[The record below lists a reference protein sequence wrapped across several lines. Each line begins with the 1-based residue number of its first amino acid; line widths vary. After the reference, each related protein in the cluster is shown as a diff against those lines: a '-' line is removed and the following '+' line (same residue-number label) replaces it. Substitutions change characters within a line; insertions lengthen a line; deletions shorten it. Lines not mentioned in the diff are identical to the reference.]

1 MVIILTGASHTGKTL
16 LAQRMLEKHKIPY
29 FSIDHLKMG
38 LIRSGNTPLT
48 PSDDEEM
55 TTFIWPIVREMIKTA
70 IENKQSLIVEGCYI
84 PYDWRKDFEEEY
96 LRDIRFFCLAMTE
109 EYIDTHFHEI
119 RKHASDIESRLDDSD
134 CTVDW
139 IKENNNRF
147 IEGFEKTGEFIDLID
162 ADYEQV
168 IEKVLLLIPDSI
180 RKMIAGKKYETN
192 DIGMS
197 GSKGLIFDDCVLK
210 ILEFYAGDNKEHW
223 LNEIEK
229 SDWRAGKYLY
239 ELLRDQKL
247 KELCGESTKVLL
259 LVEGEKLIAFC
270 TYAEQDEIQDA
281 SLSPWVGFVYTFPEY
296 RGKRRAGKLLQY
308 AYSLAKKEGHKHIY
322 ISTGETGLYEKY
334 GYTFWKMMKDINGD
348 DSRVYKT
355 DIVSMDYSEV
365 LGTSVSGTIDR
376 PLGSG
381 HPKHPEMIYPINY
394 GYVDGVFAGDGAE
407 QDVYVFGTDKPLKT
421 YTGKVI
427 AVYHRLNDVEDKW
440 IVSLNGESIPPEDI
454 LDAINFQEQYYMG
467 ELYTL

>member
-239 ELLRDQKL
+239 ELLRNQKL

-308 AYSLAKKEGHKHIY
+308 AYSLAKKD
-322 ISTGETGLYEKY
+322 IST
-334 GYTFWKMMKDINGD
+334 FI
-348 DSRVYKT
+348 SQPVRQVYMRNT
-355 DIVSMDYSEV
+355 AT
-365 LGTSVSGTIDR
+365 LSG
-376 PLGSG
+376 
-381 HPKHPEMIYPINY
+381 K
-394 GYVDGVFAGDGAE
+394 
-407 QDVYVFGTDKPLKT
+407 
-421 YTGKVI
+421 
-427 AVYHRLNDVEDKW
+427 
-440 IVSLNGESIPPEDI
+440 
-454 LDAINFQEQYYMG
+454 
-467 ELYTL
+467 